1 MARVT
6 VEDCLEKVENR
17 FALVLLAAQRTR
29 QLMKGEDPMLDT
41 SGDNKEAVMALRE
54 IAAGEIGLADMAR
67 IRAEN
72 ERADAAEQA
81 ALAQNAAQAR
91 AEALARLQAALP
103 DTSAAIQAAPTPPAP
118 VPSITSSPEASIN
131 ESA

>member
-29 QLMKGEDPMLDT
+29 QLMKGEEAMLES
-41 SGDNKEAVMALRE
+41 SGDNKEAVTALRE
-54 IAAGEIGLADMAR
+54 IAAGLITLDDMAR

-72 ERADAAEQA
+72 EASAAAERA
-81 ALAQNAAQAR
+81 ALAENAAQAR
-91 AEALARLQAALP
+91 AAALARMQAGA
-103 DTSAAIQAAPTPPAP
+103 
-118 VPSITSSPEASIN
+118 VPSIPPSPTSLK
-131 ESA
+131 

>member
-29 QLMKGEDPMLDT
+29 QLMKGDEALLES
-41 SGDNKEAVMALRE
+41 SGDNKEAVTALRE
-54 IAAGEIGLADMAR
+54 IADGLITLDDMAR

-72 ERADAAEQA
+72 EEAERAERA
-81 ALAQNAAQAR
+81 ALAENAAQAR
-91 AEALARLQAALP
+91 AAALARMQAATP
-103 DTSAAIQAAPTPPAP
+103 STPP
-118 VPSITSSPEASIN
+118 SPTLDRDR
-131 ESA
+131 

>member
-29 QLMKGEDPMLDT
+29 QLMKGEEALLDNKD
-41 SGDNKEAVMALRE
+41 DNKEAVTALRE
-54 IAAGEIGLADMAR
+54 IAAGLITIEDLGR

-72 ERADAAEQA
+72 DAHAAAERA
-81 ALAQNAAQAR
+81 ALAENAAQAR
-91 AEALARLQAALP
+91 AAAMSRLDAGPQNVPLGGL
-103 DTSAAIQAAPTPPAP
+103 TPP
-118 VPSITSSPEASIN
+118 
-131 ESA
+131 SAEPKL